1 MGKAEEWARS
11 RLTPPWKPSK
21 LSVSFLFGEVVVSC
35 FSKYCCRTFLNDVTA
50 MFNGQLLFN
59 RVMHVKLVCT

>member
-11 RLTPPWKPSK
+11 HLTPPWRRSR
-21 LSVSFLFGEVVVSC
+21 LSVSFLCDEVVVLC
-35 FSKYCCRTFLNDVTA
+35 YWQYCCRTFLNDVTA

-59 RVMHVKLVCT
+59 RVMHVKLVRT